1 MVELRKAGIGGHIA
15 GLFVGAVL
23 FADDLLLLAPNRD
36 AAQKML
42 KICESFATNSNI
54 RFSTDPDP
62 SRSKS
67 KAIYVIGKGVNSPQ
81 KPAPLILFG
90 MQLPWVNR
98 ADHLGVTLTEDG
110 ELLQDCKQKRA
121 AYIDK
126 CAQVR
131 ESFHFSH
138 PMEKLIATE
147 KYCTNI
153 HGSVL
158 WDLSSKEALMIF
170 SAWRTG
176 AKLSWDVPRS
186 THTYFVQEVLTPNIQ
201 SLELR
206 ILRNFVGFFQS
217 LP

>member
-1 MVELRKAGIGGHIA
+1 MNLLQQTATYDSAQIWTQREAKARPFMS
-15 GLFVGAVL
+15 L
-23 FADDLLLLAPNRD
+23 
-36 AAQKML
+36 
-42 KICESFATNSNI
+42 E
-54 RFSTDPDP
+54 
-62 SRSKS
+62 
-67 KAIYVIGKGVNSPQ
+67 NSPQ
-81 KPAPLILFG
+81 KPAPLILSG
-90 MQLPWVNR
+90 RQLPWMSMV
-98 ADHLGVTLTEDG
+98 DYLGMTLTEDG

-147 KYCTNI
+147 KYCSNI

-158 WDLSSKEALMIF
+158 WDYSSREAQMVF

-176 AKLSWDVPRS
+176 AKISWDVPRS
-186 THTYFVQEVLTPNIQ
+186 THTYFVQEVLTPNIL

-217 LP
+217 LLCSPSTEISVLARRHTLVTGKKYQNHPRPHRT